1 VHYRRIAASVLLT
14 LILAWSAP
22 LARAQAASPS
32 PTSFHL
38 LEASIDDI
46 HQAFKSKRI
55 RCHALVEL
63 YFKRIQAYDKVGPSL
78 NAIQSINAGALSE
91 ADRLDAA
98 FRSSGLV
105 GALHCIPVLVKD
117 QVETND
123 MPTTYGSVLFK
134 DFIPQRNA
142 TIITNLK
149 NAGAVILGKTTMGEF
164 ASGYLGSGL
173 SVMHTINDVMR
184 VVPPAELVRRL
195 QQILQPSALAK
206 IQADPSGALQR
217 STVWLGSDRPYRW

>member
-123 MPTTYGSVLFK
+123 MPTTYESVAIQGLHSAEKCDDHNEFEKCRSCDSRK
-134 DFIPQRNA
+134 DDHGRIRFRI
-142 TIITNLK
+142 
-149 NAGAVILGKTTMGEF
+149 
-164 ASGYLGSGL
+164 SGL
-173 SVMHTINDVMR
+173 I
-184 VVPPAELVRRL
+184 VRDF
-195 QQILQPSALAK
+195 P
-206 IQADPSGALQR
+206 
-217 STVWLGSDRPYRW
+217 